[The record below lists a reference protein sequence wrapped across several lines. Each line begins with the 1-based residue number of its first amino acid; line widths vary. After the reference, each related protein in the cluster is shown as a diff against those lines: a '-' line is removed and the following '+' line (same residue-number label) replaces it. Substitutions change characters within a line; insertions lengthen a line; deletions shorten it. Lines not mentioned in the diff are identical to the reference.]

1 MLHLEDL
8 FSDKWHEKVCVAVC
22 GTQETDERAEINRGR
37 GSRLAGKAAHEFPKS
52 LHVGCAEGLV
62 KLSEP
67 PADIAEVVIR
77 VLDEYRPN
85 VLYVSRPASGRVK
98 NSV

>member
-52 LHVGCAEGLV
+52 LQVG
-62 KLSEP
+62 
-67 PADIAEVVIR
+67 
-77 VLDEYRPN
+77 
-85 VLYVSRPASGRVK
+85 
-98 NSV
+98 